1 MSAPEGNKHQ
11 EHGESE
17 VVVEEERPGTRH
29 PPKYSVLLHNDNYT
43 TMEFV
48 IEVLQTYFGK
58 SYDAAMQVMLKVH
71 NEGRGV
77 AGIYSFEIAETKVSQ
92 VTEHARSS
100 GYPLK
105 CTMEEAP

>member
-1 MSAPEGNKHQ
+1 MSAPEGTKQHEQ
-11 EHGESE
+11 GDSE
-17 VVVEEERPGTRH
+17 IAVEEERPGTRH
-29 PPKYSVLLHNDNYT
+29 PPKYAVLLHNDNYT

-58 SYDAAMQVMLKVH
+58 NYDDAMQVMLKVH

-77 AGIYSFEIAETKVSQ
+77 AGIYSFEIAETKVDQ

-100 GYPLK
+100 GHPLK
-105 CTMEEAP
+105 CTLEEVS